1 MTSPTP
7 RRTAAAEETLASAR
21 RHLALTH
28 LTIPFAAVLLA
39 IVAIVAAYL
48 TSHPSPS
55 SPTVLPAAATPAYPK
70 LALDGAFPLEYPKLA
85 LDSAHRPK
93 LSPDGP
99 GWQWIG
105 DVASMKLTGVTRAW
119 VAFRALSLRSGR
131 TLTFRGPAGE
141 LAAAHI
147 GTEPHIY
154 IVGPLSSGIFV
165 LRPTPAGRVASR
177 RDSRHLSVF
186 LSELR
191 VVPQP
196 FAALVGEGFWP
207 TESIKGMGF
216 NWLGGTGVIDVY
228 APRTRVSSI
237 WLTLMATSI
246 GQQRMLIAHTGQSTH
261 EVVVPISSRFI
272 RLGPFRL
279 VRGQARVLLRTSPGP
294 SHYGADPRLV
304 SVHISQLAANASPA
318 GA

>member
-1 MTSPTP
+1 VTLTSPTP
-7 RRTAAAEETLASAR
+7 RRTAAAKETLAG
-21 RHLALTH
+21 RHRQLVH

-39 IVAIVAAYL
+39 IVAIVATYFI
-48 TSHPSPS
+48 SRRSPPSPTAL
-55 SPTVLPAAATPAYPK
+55 PTATVPAYPK
-70 LALDGAFPLEYPKLA
+70 LALDGAFPVEYPELA
-85 LDSAHRPK
+85 LDGAHRPS

-119 VAFRALSLRSGR
+119 VAFRALSLRSDR

-141 LAAAHI
+141 LVAAHI

-186 LSELR
+186 LSDLWVLPR
-191 VVPQP
+191 A
-196 FAALVGEGFWP
+196 FAALAGEGFWP
-207 TESIKGMGF
+207 TESIKGMNF
-216 NWLGGTGVIDVY
+216 NWLDGTGVIDVD

-237 WLTLMATSI
+237 WLTLMARSI
-246 GQQRMLIAHTGQSTH
+246 GRQRMLIAHAGQSTH
-261 EVVVPISSRFI
+261 EVVVPTSSRFI

-279 VRGQARVLLRTSPGP
+279 VRGQARVVLRTSPGP
-294 SHYGADPRLV
+294 SHYGADPRLL
-304 SVHISQLAANASPA
+304 SVQIAQLAAHTSPA
-318 GA
+318 EV

>member
-1 MTSPTP
+1 
-7 RRTAAAEETLASAR
+7 
-21 RHLALTH
+21 
-28 LTIPFAAVLLA
+28 
-39 IVAIVAAYL
+39 
-48 TSHPSPS
+48 
-55 SPTVLPAAATPAYPK
+55 
-70 LALDGAFPLEYPKLA
+70 
-85 LDSAHRPK
+85 
-93 LSPDGP
+93 
-99 GWQWIG
+99 
-105 DVASMKLTGVTRAW
+105 MKLTGVTQAW
-119 VAFRALSLRSGR
+119 VTFRALSLHSDR

-141 LAAAHI
+141 LVAAHI

-191 VVPQP
+191 VLPHP
-196 FAALVGEGFWP
+196 FAALAGEGFWP
-207 TESIKGMGF
+207 TESIKGVNF
-216 NWLGGTGVIDVY
+216 NWLGGTGMIDVY

-237 WLTLMATSI
+237 WLTLMAKSI

-261 EVVVPISSRFI
+261 EAAVPISSRFI

-279 VRGQARVLLRTSPGP
+279 VRGQARVLLSTSPGP
-294 SHYGADPRLV
+294 SHYGADPRLL
-304 SVHISQLAANASPA
+304 SVQVSQLAANASPA